1 MITGKTIV
9 LGVTGGIAAFK
20 AAALCSKLVQKG
32 AKVHVILTKSAM
44 QFIQPLTFQALS
56 RNHVTTDTFEEKE
69 PSKIAHID
77 LADRAD
83 LIVVAPA
90 TANFL
95 AKAALGLAD
104 DMLTTTLLA
113 TEAPVMVCPAMNVHM
128 YNHPAVQKNL
138 SLLKTMGILFVEPGE
153 GFLACGYVGKGR
165 MAEPEQITQEIE
177 HYFLA
182 KKDLQGKRILI
193 TAGATRER
201 IDPVRFLSNR
211 STGKMGYAI
220 AEAAR
225 DRGAEVVLVSGV
237 TNINPPSGVQMVF
250 IESAEEMFQAV
261 VAHAG
266 NADIII
272 KAAAVA
278 DYRPAVVLSQKM
290 KKKEENLSIQLERTK
305 DILHYLGQHKKAGQ
319 ILVGFAAETNNVM
332 EYALDKINRKNLD
345 FIAANNV
352 AQEGAGFGVDTNIVQ
367 LYDKDGLIKSLPKMD
382 KRNVAQQI
390 LDVAKMKL
398 KDKEQCSQRL

>member
-20 AAALCSKLVQKG
+20 AAALCSQLVQKG

-56 RNHVTTDTFEEKE
+56 RNHVTTDTFEEKD

-83 LIVVAPA
+83 FIVVAPA

-165 MAEPEQITQEIE
+165 MAEPEQITKEIE
-177 HYFLA
+177 HYFLS
-182 KKDLQGKRILI
+182 KKDLQGTRILI

-220 AEAAR
+220 AQAAR

-237 TNINPPSGVQMVF
+237 TNVNPLSGVQMVF

-278 DYRPAVVLSQKM
+278 DYRPAAVHSQKM
-290 KKKEENLSIQLERTK
+290 KKKDENLTIQLERTK

-319 ILVGFAAETNNVM
+319 VLVGFAAETNNVM

-398 KDKEQCSQRL
+398 KDKEQCSQKL

>member
-128 YNHPAVQKNL
+128 YNHPAVKKNL

-177 HYFLA
+177 NYFLA

-211 STGKMGYAI
+211 STGKMGYAV
-220 AEAAR
+220 AQAAR

-237 TNINPPSGVQMVF
+237 TNVNPPAGVQMVL